1 MCRLCQVKPEQA
13 NFEIGPESDLV
24 NFLSVHLKKPYSVN
38 ITEPH
43 KPGDIH
49 HRGGNKVRI
58 SYSCHEWIN
67 VNLTIVSTG
76 ISNE

>member
-43 KPGDIH
+43 KSGDIH
-49 HRGGNKVRI
+49 HRVG
-58 SYSCHEWIN
+58 
-67 VNLTIVSTG
+67 
-76 ISNE
+76 